1 MTKDNNAKLHRSYMS
16 AKEQKEQR
24 QQKENVKCT
33 LLLLLILGSFLFMA
47 AIDSLL

>member
-1 MTKDNNAKLHRSYMS
+1 MTKDMNAKLHRSYMS
-16 AKEQKEQR
+16 AKEQKETADH
-24 QQKENVKCT
+24 KENVKCT